1 MKKDQTNSKRNL
13 IDIIIFSLSVVAFI
27 VAVHQTIYSGFGNAY
42 YIYMI
47 SIALLLYH
55 QIRKTKKKQE
65 ENQPKLNRRA
75 KRFMD
80 RNG

>member
-1 MKKDQTNSKRNL
+1 MKKEPTTSKKDLTN
-13 IDIIIFSLSVVAFI
+13 IIIFSLSIVAFI
-27 VAVHQTIYSGFGNAY
+27 VAIHQTVYSGFGAAY
-42 YIYMI
+42 WIYMI
-47 SIALLLYH
+47 SIAFLLYY

-75 KRFMD
+75 KRYMD